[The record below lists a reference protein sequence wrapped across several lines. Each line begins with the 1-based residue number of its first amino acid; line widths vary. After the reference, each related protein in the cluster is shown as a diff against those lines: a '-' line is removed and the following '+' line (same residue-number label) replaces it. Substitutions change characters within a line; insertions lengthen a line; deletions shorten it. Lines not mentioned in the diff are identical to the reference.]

1 MKPFTRVPT
10 AAAPGLAVAVALA
23 MLTPSAAHAQDAGG
37 WQELARET
45 ASGSAST
52 TIHPVG
58 IDQRFRAV
66 MLCAEGGTVRLRR
79 MEVRLDG
86 RVWQRLDV
94 PQVLQQGQC
103 TDPLDLRGGNRR
115 IHAVRFAFERL
126 SPGEEA
132 GTAVASGGN
141 Y

>member
-1 MKPFTRVPT
+1 MKPFTSIP
-10 AAAPGLAVAVALA
+10 AAAARGIAVAITSAL
-23 MLTPSAAHAQDAGG
+23 LTASAAHAQGAGE

-94 PQVLQQGQC
+94 PQILQHGQC

-126 SPGEEA
+126 NPGEQA
-132 GTAVASGGN
+132 GTAVASGSN
-141 Y
+141 H